1 MLSFYKLEAL
11 VKKKKSEQNLFLEK
25 IKDFHTLYIYFLRE
39 PCRSCGFFEENRRTL
54 CFMQKMKKFLH
65 KDQCIRG
72 IKFPDA
78 THQ

>member
-11 VKKKKSEQNLFLEK
+11 VKKKKSNQNLFLEK
-25 IKDFHTLYIYFLRE
+25 IKDFQTKNIYFL
-39 PCRSCGFFEENRRTL
+39 SGFFEENRRTL